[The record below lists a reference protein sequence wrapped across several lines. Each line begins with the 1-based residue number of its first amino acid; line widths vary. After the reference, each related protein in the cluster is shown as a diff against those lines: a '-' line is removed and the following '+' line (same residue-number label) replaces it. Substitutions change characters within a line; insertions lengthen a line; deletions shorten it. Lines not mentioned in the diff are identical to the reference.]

1 MPCMAQSRH
10 PSRYL
15 GSVLREFRI
24 ARNLSQEEVARL
36 AGLSMTY
43 VSLVETGKRNPT
55 VSAVA
60 GILSALKVSWTEF
73 GVRMDAAT

>member
-1 MPCMAQSRH
+1 MAYMAQLRL
-10 PSRYL
+10 PSRDV
-15 GSVLREFRI
+15 GSVLREFRT

-43 VSLVETGKRNPT
+43 ISLVETGKRNPT

-60 GILSALKVSWTEF
+60 RILIALKISWTEF
-73 GVRMDAAT
+73 GASMDARA